1 MRITK
6 KRTIIASIFTFFV
19 IISVTLS
26 FEIPKVNAQQQQ
38 SLDNKSIFTD
48 RITKT
53 SVPGIPSH
61 GHEDHQTVM
70 ALPPKDDN
78 KI

>member
-1 MRITK
+1 MT
-6 KRTIIASIFTFFV
+6 SIFTFFV

-53 SVPGIPSH
+53 
-61 GHEDHQTVM
+61 
-70 ALPPKDDN
+70 
-78 KI
+78 